1 MSRVVGKIDGV
12 NVILRRIAAAGS
24 AILLLFATGCGSDS
38 NDAKKQNS
46 ATVNLEATVVTVTNP
61 GEQPQ
66 SKLTYDLSDSDQH
79 GTMDVTQGFGQEANT
94 DKVPDVTSTTMTLPY
109 TAKRDTITLGKPTGS
124 NDKLNPDI
132 ATAQGF
138 TLKTNNS
145 PSGIK
150 SEATF
155 TAPEK
160 ATETARASIERALTQ
175 YLSTPVVFPTDP
187 VGIGA
192 QWDVRIKV
200 NDPSPAVKTITY
212 TLKNHEGNTVELE
225 ASVQQRPSTTSLSL
239 SEAPDVPSDT
249 KGSLDVKDSSTSTHV
264 GTVTVDL
271 TKPIPVKG
279 SIDTPTITTY
289 AGDTSGQS
297 DDKSPAPEKNSTK
310 GGTSII
316 QKNQR
321 AMTWK

>member
-1 MSRVVGKIDGV
+1 MARVVGKVDDV
-12 NVILRRIAAAGS
+12 NVMLRRIAAAGS
-24 AILLLFATGCGSDS
+24 AILLLFTTACGSDS
-38 NDAKKQNS
+38 NDAKKENS

-61 GEQPQ
+61 GQQPQ

-79 GTMDVTQGFGQEANT
+79 GTMDVTQGFGQQTNADTE
-94 DKVPDVTSTTMTLPY
+94 PDVTSTTMTLPY
-109 TAKRDTITLGKPTGS
+109 TAKRDTITIGKPTGS
-124 NDKLNPDI
+124 NNTLNSDI

-145 PSGIK
+145 PTGIK

-212 TLKNHEGNTVELE
+212 TLEKHDGNTVELD

-239 SEAPDVPSDT
+239 SEAPDVPSDA
-249 KGSLDVKDSSTSTHV
+249 KGSLDVKDSSTNTHV
-264 GTVTVDL
+264 GKVTVDL

-279 SIDTPTITTY
+279 SIDTTTNTTY
-289 AGDTSGQS
+289 AGNTSGHS
-297 DDKSPAPEKNSTK
+297 DDGSPASEKNSTAQE
-310 GGTSII
+310 TSII